1 MAIGLGCRL
10 KSVEANQKD
19 LKIFEDRSYSVVKKD
34 IFATDSW
41 GDKNKKKMT
50 CSPLGEIEQNNF
62 FGLRK
67 IDFEDR
73 TQAQAGS
80 EFAK

>member
-1 MAIGLGCRL
+1 MAIGLGCPL

-41 GDKNKKKMT
+41 GDKN
-50 CSPLGEIEQNNF
+50 GQY
-62 FGLRK
+62 
-67 IDFEDR
+67 
-73 TQAQAGS
+73 
-80 EFAK
+80 